1 MADLDK
7 IADLV
12 KKNLKN
18 NFYLQF
24 SEKKNC
30 EHLKIHKNPKFWT
43 FPDFRFK
50 QLKA

>member
-24 SEKKNC
+24 SEKKIV
-30 EHLKIHKNPKFWT
+30 KI
-43 FPDFRFK
+43 
-50 QLKA
+50 